1 MISSIAG
8 FLWSSAPFMTAV
20 FTITFLVLI
29 RIWTRAASSGK
40 VKKSAKKIGD
50 HVKTTRK
57 TVESFCNT
65 ALDLDLKAEDES
77 EDKTSTG
84 ATDYLDTLFYGEL
97 LIASI
102 GAGVII
108 SLGWH

>member
-1 MISSIAG
+1 MY
-8 FLWSSAPFMTAV
+8 AV
-20 FTITFLVLI
+20 FTIILLILI
-29 RIWTRAASSGK
+29 RSWTRAACSGK

-65 ALDLDLKAEDES
+65 ALDLDLKTEDES
-77 EDKTSTG
+77 EDISSKDT
-84 ATDYLDTLFYGEL
+84 TDYLDTLFYGEL

-102 GAGVII
+102 GSGIII
-108 SLGWH
+108 SLGWQ